1 MRCGRHGNTLDS
13 RLQILCRNRLM
24 IEVKIT
30 PELIQRARKKTATVG
45 NLQGSITGSLSH
57 VVGAIGEIIVADVM
71 GADES
76 NTYDYDLVRD
86 GERIDVKTKRCN
98 TRPFPHYDCS
108 VAAHGTKQD
117 CDSYV
122 FVRILTDSS
131 RAWILGSIPKQDFY
145 TKATKHRRGDVD
157 PANGFTFKAD
167 CYNLQ
172 ISELSDVK
180 KSISI

>member
-1 MRCGRHGNTLDS
+1 MI
-13 RLQILCRNRLM
+13 QI
-24 IEVKIT
+24 KIT
-30 PELIQRARKKTATVG
+30 PDIIARAKKKAATVG

-57 VVGAIGEIIVADVM
+57 VVGAIGEIIVADAI
-71 GADES
+71 GANES

-108 VAAHGTKQD
+108 EAAHGANQN
-117 CDSYV
+117 CDSYI
-122 FVRILTDSS
+122 FVRILTDTS

-145 TKATKHRRGDVD
+145 TKATKYKRGDID

-167 CYNLQ
+167 CYNLP
-172 ISELSDVK
+172 ISELSDVQ
-180 KSISI
+180 KSKAV

>member
-1 MRCGRHGNTLDS
+1 MI
-13 RLQILCRNRLM
+13 QI
-24 IEVKIT
+24 KIT
-30 PELIQRARKKTATVG
+30 PSIISRAKKKAATVG

-57 VVGAIGEIIVADVM
+57 VVGAIGEIIVADAM
-71 GADES
+71 GANES
-76 NTYDYDLVRD
+76 NTYDYDLMRD

-108 VAAHGTKQD
+108 VAAHGTNQN

-122 FVRILTDSS
+122 FVRILTDTS

-145 TKATKHRRGDVD
+145 TKATKYKRGDVD

-167 CYNLQ
+167 CYNLP
-172 ISELSDVK
+172 ISELSDVQ
-180 KSISI
+180 KSEAV

>member
-1 MRCGRHGNTLDS
+1 
-13 RLQILCRNRLM
+13 M
-24 IEVKIT
+24 IQVKIT
-30 PELIQRARKKTATVG
+30 PSIISRAKKKAATVG

-71 GADES
+71 GAYES
-76 NTYDYDLVRD
+76 NTYDYDLVRG

-108 VAAHGTKQD
+108 VAAHGTNQN

-122 FVRILTDSS
+122 FVRILTDTS
-131 RAWILGSIPKQDFY
+131 RAWILGSIPKPDFY
-145 TKATKHRRGDVD
+145 TRATKYKRGDID
-157 PANGFTFKAD
+157 PTNGFTFKAD
-167 CYNLQ
+167 CYNLP

-180 KSISI
+180 QSVTV

>member
-1 MRCGRHGNTLDS
+1 
-13 RLQILCRNRLM
+13 M
-24 IEVKIT
+24 IQVKIT
-30 PELIQRARKKTATVG
+30 PSIISRAKKKAATVG

-76 NTYDYDLVRD
+76 NTYDYDLVRG

-108 VAAHGTKQD
+108 VAAHGTNQN

-122 FVRILTDSS
+122 FVRILTDTS
-131 RAWILGSIPKQDFY
+131 RAWILGSIPKPDFY
-145 TKATKHRRGDVD
+145 TRATKYKRGDID
-157 PANGFTFKAD
+157 PTNGFTFKAD
-167 CYNLQ
+167 CYNLP

-180 KSISI
+180 QSVTV

>member
-1 MRCGRHGNTLDS
+1 MI
-13 RLQILCRNRLM
+13 QI
-24 IEVKIT
+24 KIT
-30 PELIQRARKKTATVG
+30 PDIIARAKKKAATVG

-57 VVGAIGEIIVADVM
+57 VVGAIGEIIVADAI
-71 GADES
+71 GANES

-108 VAAHGTKQD
+108 VAAHGTNQN

-122 FVRILTDSS
+122 FVRILTDTS
-131 RAWILGSIPKQDFY
+131 RAWILGSIPKPDFY
-145 TKATKHRRGDVD
+145 TRATKYKRGDID
-157 PANGFTFKAD
+157 PTNGFTFKAD
-167 CYNLQ
+167 CYNLP

-180 KSISI
+180 QSVTV

>member
-1 MRCGRHGNTLDS
+1 
-13 RLQILCRNRLM
+13 M
-24 IEVKIT
+24 IQVKIT
-30 PELIQRARKKTATVG
+30 PSIISRAKNKAATVG

-57 VVGAIGEIIVADVM
+57 VVGAIGEIIVADAI
-71 GADES
+71 GANES

-108 VAAHGTKQD
+108 VAAHGTNQN

-122 FVRILTDSS
+122 FVRILTDTS
-131 RAWILGSIPKQDFY
+131 RAWILGSIPKPDFY
-145 TKATKHRRGDVD
+145 TRATKYKRGDVD
-157 PANGFTFKAD
+157 PTNGFTFKAD
-167 CYNLQ
+167 CYNLP

-180 KSISI
+180 QSIII

>member
-1 MRCGRHGNTLDS
+1 
-13 RLQILCRNRLM
+13 M
-24 IEVKIT
+24 IQVKIT
-30 PELIQRARKKTATVG
+30 PSIISRAKKKAATVG

-57 VVGAIGEIIVADVM
+57 VVGAIGEIIVADII

-108 VAAHGTKQD
+108 VAAHGTNQN

-122 FVRILTDSS
+122 FVRILTDTS
-131 RAWILGSIPKQDFY
+131 RAWILGSIPKPDFY
-145 TKATKHRRGDVD
+145 TRATKYKRGDVD
-157 PANGFTFKAD
+157 PTNGFTFKAD
-167 CYNLQ
+167 CYNLP

-180 KSISI
+180 QSVTV

>member
-1 MRCGRHGNTLDS
+1 MI
-13 RLQILCRNRLM
+13 QI
-24 IEVKIT
+24 KIT
-30 PELIQRARKKTATVG
+30 PDIIARAKKKAATVG

-57 VVGAIGEIIVADVM
+57 VVGAVGEIIVADAI
-71 GADES
+71 GANES

-108 VAAHGTKQD
+108 VAAHGANQN
-117 CDSYV
+117 CDSYI
-122 FVRILTDSS
+122 FVRILTDTS

-145 TKATKHRRGDVD
+145 TKATKYKRGDID

-167 CYNLQ
+167 CYNLP
-172 ISELSDVK
+172 ISELSDVQ
-180 KSISI
+180 KSKAV

>member
-1 MRCGRHGNTLDS
+1 
-13 RLQILCRNRLM
+13 M
-24 IEVKIT
+24 IQVKIT
-30 PELIQRARKKTATVG
+30 PSIISRAKKKAATVG

-57 VVGAIGEIIVADVM
+57 VVGAIGEIIVADAM
-71 GADES
+71 GANES

-86 GERIDVKTKRCN
+86 GERIDVKTKCCN

-108 VAAHGTKQD
+108 VAAHGTNQN

-122 FVRILTDSS
+122 FVRILTDTS

-145 TKATKHRRGDVD
+145 TKATKYKRGDVD

-167 CYNLQ
+167 CYNLP
-172 ISELSDVK
+172 ISELSDVQ
-180 KSISI
+180 KSEAV

>member
-1 MRCGRHGNTLDS
+1 
-13 RLQILCRNRLM
+13 M
-24 IEVKIT
+24 IQVKIT
-30 PELIQRARKKTATVG
+30 PSIISRAKKKAATVG

-57 VVGAIGEIIVADVM
+57 VVGAIGEIIVADAM
-71 GADES
+71 GANES

-108 VAAHGTKQD
+108 VAAHGTNQN

-122 FVRILTDSS
+122 FVRILTDTS

-145 TKATKHRRGDVD
+145 TKATKYKRGDVD

-167 CYNLQ
+167 CYNLP
-172 ISELSDVK
+172 ISELSDVQ
-180 KSISI
+180 KSEAV

>member
-1 MRCGRHGNTLDS
+1 
-13 RLQILCRNRLM
+13 M
-24 IEVKIT
+24 IQVNIT
-30 PELIQRARKKTATVG
+30 PSIISRAKKKAATVG

-57 VVGAIGEIIVADVM
+57 VVGAIGEIIVADAM
-71 GADES
+71 GANES

-108 VAAHGTKQD
+108 VAAHGTNQN

-122 FVRILTDSS
+122 FVRILTDTS

-145 TKATKHRRGDVD
+145 TRATKYKRGDID

-167 CYNLQ
+167 CYNLP
-172 ISELSDVK
+172 ISELSDVQ
-180 KSISI
+180 KSEAV

>member
-1 MRCGRHGNTLDS
+1 
-13 RLQILCRNRLM
+13 M

-57 VVGAIGEIIVADVM
+57 GVGAIGEIIVADAI

>member
-1 MRCGRHGNTLDS
+1 
-13 RLQILCRNRLM
+13 M
-24 IEVKIT
+24 IQVKIT
-30 PELIQRARKKTATVG
+30 PSIISRAKKKAATVG

-57 VVGAIGEIIVADVM
+57 VVGAIGEIIVADAM
-71 GADES
+71 GANES

-108 VAAHGTKQD
+108 VAAHGTNQN

-122 FVRILTDSS
+122 FVRILTDTS

-145 TKATKHRRGDVD
+145 TKATKYKRGDID

-167 CYNLQ
+167 CYNLP
-172 ISELSDVK
+172 ISELSDVQ
-180 KSISI
+180 KSKAV

>member
-1 MRCGRHGNTLDS
+1 
-13 RLQILCRNRLM
+13 M
-24 IEVKIT
+24 IQVKIT
-30 PELIQRARKKTATVG
+30 PSIISRAKKKAATVG

-57 VVGAIGEIIVADVM
+57 VVGAIGEIIVADII
-71 GADES
+71 GANES

-108 VAAHGTKQD
+108 VAAHGTNQN

-122 FVRILTDSS
+122 FVRILTDTS
-131 RAWILGSIPKQDFY
+131 RAWILGSIPKPDFY
-145 TKATKHRRGDVD
+145 TRATKYKRGDVD

-167 CYNLQ
+167 CYNLP

-180 KSISI
+180 QSVTV

>member
-1 MRCGRHGNTLDS
+1 
-13 RLQILCRNRLM
+13 M
-24 IEVKIT
+24 IQVKIT
-30 PELIQRARKKTATVG
+30 PSIISRAKKKAATVG

-108 VAAHGTKQD
+108 VAAHGTNQN

-122 FVRILTDSS
+122 FVRILTDTS
-131 RAWILGSIPKQDFY
+131 RAWILGSIPKPDFY
-145 TKATKHRRGDVD
+145 TRATKYKRGDVD
-157 PANGFTFKAD
+157 PANGFIFKAD
-167 CYNLQ
+167 CYNLP

-180 KSISI
+180 QSVTV